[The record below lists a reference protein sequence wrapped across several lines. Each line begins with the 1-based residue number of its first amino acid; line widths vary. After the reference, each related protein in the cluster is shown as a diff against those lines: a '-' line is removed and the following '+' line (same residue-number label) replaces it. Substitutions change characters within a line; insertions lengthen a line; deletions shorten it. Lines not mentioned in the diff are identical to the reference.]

1 MQFASKKQVF
11 FTLFFFSFINVKLIF
26 KKTSSSSQQQLNV
39 EFYWTSLKSFE
50 TAAIYCFLFLSTFF
64 RTTWRHTGDIPRHL
78 NSKKFQKTFDIS
90 FWNKLIVHWS
100 CQYGLFPAF
109 QLKCNVIYFF
119 PDPILCIIDILFRQ
133 ITTFIKVPVT
143 FVLGAS
149 DPLIDRF

>member
-1 MQFASKKQVF
+1 MLNLFLKKHHHHH
-11 FTLFFFSFINVKLIF
+11 N
-26 KKTSSSSQQQLNV
+26 NN
-39 EFYWTSLKSFE
+39 FYWTTLGLFE
-50 TAAIYCFLFLSTFF
+50 TAAIYCFIFLFTFF
-64 RTTWRHTGDIPRHL
+64 RTSVDILEIFRDTSTRK
-78 NSKKFQKTFDIS
+78 NFKKIFDIS